1 MRFASDISVFWL
13 IPWAAIAIVLSVWFY
28 SKNSW
33 FNELPKRIRIL
44 LKSFRAATLFILGL
58 LLIGLIFES
67 VDYRVEK
74 PIIITLTDRS
84 SSMQNF
90 RDSNLVKG
98 QLDQLREELN
108 NELAEDFELVEM
120 NVGSSADYG
129 TVKDFNDGTSDLA
142 AGFEKINVDFYNR
155 NIGAI
160 LFVSDGNF
168 NRGNHPVYAAEK
180 INLTPVFSL
189 AVGDTAQKR
198 DHYIKN
204 VASNEVTFFKNKFPV
219 EVDIEAIK
227 MGKGSA
233 TVSISRDGKTL
244 ASQKVQYKDG
254 KRDFEHLSFL
264 LDADKIGFNAY
275 TVTVSRES
283 NEYNYQNNSRVFYI
297 EVVDSRSKV
306 VILAGSPHPDVSAFK
321 QVLDEDQ
328 NLEVVSELSGKW
340 NKDLNKVDLV
350 IWHEPGVNFD
360 PSIQSLLIEKRI
372 PVLYV
377 VGPNTNAATIA
388 KLNIGLSTGNIK
400 QTDEVQGSI
409 NEGFQQFEISDNVKK
424 AIEYFPPL
432 KTRFGEMKLSGGA
445 EIAIS
450 QRIGPVKKK
459 EPLLYFNKRGTVK
472 YGVLYGEGIWKWR
485 VNDFVRN
492 GNFDAF
498 NELIQKSGQY
508 LLVKQNTSSL
518 YVTLPKRFT
527 KDEEVIV
534 NASFFNEALEP
545 ITKPKINFTLTDE
558 KGKRSNLQFAMSG
571 DMYKLALGKL
581 EPGKYNWTAFTSYN
595 GKKHGKSG
603 VFVVED
609 IALESIDT
617 YAEHGVMRQVAAKT
631 NGKFELLKNHSNVI
645 KMIREREDITSV
657 SYKEASFNDLI
668 DYKLLFLLLL
678 LFMAGEWFLRRWHGS
693 Y

>member
-13 IPWAAIAIVLSVWFY
+13 IPWAAIAIFMSVWFY
-28 SKNSW
+28 SKNNW
-33 FNELPKRIRIL
+33 FKELPKRIQL
-44 LKSFRAATLFILGL
+44 LLRSFRAMSLFILGL

-84 SSMQNF
+84 SSMHNYK
-90 RDSNLVKG
+90 DSNLVNT
-98 QLDQLREELN
+98 QLKSLRENLS
-108 NELAEDFELVEM
+108 NELGDDYELVDM
-120 NVGSSADYG
+120 NVGSTADYG
-129 TVKDFNDGTSDLA
+129 TIKEFGDGTSDLA
-142 AGFEKINVDFYNR
+142 SGFEKINVDFYNR

-168 NRGNHPVYAAEK
+168 NRGNHPVYSAEK

-219 EVDIEAIK
+219 EVDIEAVK
-227 MGKGSA
+227 MGKGNA

-275 TVTVSRES
+275 TVTVSKES

-306 VILAGSPHPDVSAFK
+306 VILTGSPHPDVSAFK

-328 NLEVVSELSGKW
+328 NLEVVSELTAKW
-340 NKDLNKVDLV
+340 NKDLSKVDLI
-350 IWHEPGVNFD
+350 IWHEPGINFD
-360 PSIQSLLIEKRI
+360 ASIQSLLVEKRI

-377 VGPNTNAATIA
+377 VGPNTNSGTIS
-388 KLNIGLSTGNIK
+388 KLNIGLTAMNSK

-409 NEGFQQFEISDNVKK
+409 NDGFQQFELSDNVKK

-432 KTRFGEMKLSGGA
+432 KTRFGDVKLTGGA
-445 EIAIS
+445 EVAVF

-459 EPLLYFNKRGTVK
+459 DPLLYFNKRGTVK

-485 VNDFVRN
+485 INDFVRN
-492 GNFDAF
+492 GNFEAF
-498 NELIQKSGQY
+498 NELIRKTGQY

-527 KDEEVIV
+527 KDEDVIV
-534 NASFFNEALEP
+534 NASFYNEALEP
-545 ITKPKINFTLTDE
+545 ITKPKINFTLTNE
-558 KGKRSNLQFAMSG
+558 KGKRSNLQFAVNG

-581 EPGKYNWTAFTSYN
+581 EPGKYNWTAYTNYN

-617 YAEHGVMRQVAAKT
+617 YAEHGVMRQIANKT
-631 NGKFELLKNHSNVI
+631 NGKFELLKNYSGVI
-645 KMIREREDITSV
+645 KMIKERDDITSV

-668 DYKLLFLLLL
+668 DYKILFLLLL
-678 LFMAGEWFLRRWHGS
+678 LLMAGEWFLRRWQGA

>member
-1 MRFASDISVFWL
+1 MRFASDISIFWL
-13 IPWAAIAIVLSVWFY
+13 IPFSAIAVFLSVWFY
-28 SKNSW
+28 SKNVW
-33 FNELPKRIRIL
+33 FNELPNRIRLLLRIL
-44 LKSFRAATLFILGL
+44 RAGSYFILGL
-58 LLIGLIFES
+58 LLTGLIFES

-74 PIIITLTDRS
+74 PIIITLADRS
-84 SSMQNF
+84 SSMENYK
-90 RDSNLVKG
+90 DSNQVKG
-98 QLDQLREELN
+98 QLKQLHDQLNEELG
-108 NELAEDFELVEM
+108 EEYELVEM
-120 NVGSSADYG
+120 NVGSTAEYG
-129 TVKDFNDGTSDLA
+129 TVTEFNDGTSDLA
-142 AGFEKINVDFYNR
+142 SGFEKINVDFYNR
-155 NIGAI
+155 NIGAV
-160 LFVSDGNF
+160 LFISDGNF
-168 NRGNHPVYAAEK
+168 NRGNHPVYSAEK

-204 VASNEVTFFKNKFPV
+204 VASNEVTFYKNKFPV

-227 MGKGSA
+227 MGKGTA
-233 TVSISRDGKTL
+233 TVTISREGKTL
-244 ASQKVQYKDG
+244 ASQKVQYRDG

-275 TVTVSRES
+275 TVSVSRAS
-283 NEYNYQNNSRVFYI
+283 NEYNYENNSRVFYI

-321 QVLDEDQ
+321 EVLDEDQ
-328 NLEVVSELSGKW
+328 NLEVVSELTAKW
-340 NKDLNKVDLV
+340 NKDLKKVDMV

-360 PSIQSLLIEKRI
+360 ASIQSLLVEKRI

-377 VGPNTNAATIA
+377 VGPNTNSATIA
-388 KLNIGLSTGNIK
+388 KLNIGLTAGNNK
-400 QTDEVQGSI
+400 QTDEIQGSL
-409 NEGFQQFEISDNVKK
+409 NDGFQQFELSDNLKK
-424 AIEYFPPL
+424 AVEYFPPL

-445 EIAIS
+445 EIAVF
-450 QRIGPVKKK
+450 QRVGPVKKK

-472 YGVLYGEGIWKWR
+472 YGVLCGEGIWKWKI
-485 VNDFVRN
+485 NDFVRN
-492 GNFDAF
+492 GNFEAF
-498 NELIQKSGQY
+498 NELIQKTGQY

-518 YVTLPKRFT
+518 HVTLPKRFT

-545 ITKPKINFTLTDE
+545 ITKPKINFTLKDE
-558 KGKRSNLQFAMSG
+558 KGKRSNLQFAVNG
-571 DMYKLALGKL
+571 DMYKLVLGKL

-595 GKKHGKSG
+595 GKNHSKSG

-617 YAEHGVMRQVAAKT
+617 YADHSVMRQVASKT
-631 NGKFELLKNHSNVI
+631 NGHFELLKNHSKI
-645 KMIREREDITSV
+645 IDLIRKRDDITSV

-668 DYKLLFLLLL
+668 DYKILFLLLL
-678 LFMAGEWFLRRWHGS
+678 LFMTGEWFLRRWYGS

>member
-13 IPWAAIAIVLSVWFY
+13 IPWAAIAVFLSIWFY
-28 SKNSW
+28 SKNAW
-33 FNELPKRIRIL
+33 FNELPKNIRL
-44 LKSFRAATLFILGL
+44 TLRTLRAASLFILGV
-58 LLIGLIFES
+58 LLIGIIFES

-84 SSMQNF
+84 SSMENYK
-90 RDSNLVKG
+90 DSNQVKG
-98 QLDQLREELN
+98 QLVALREKLSTELG
-108 NELAEDFELVEM
+108 EEFEFVEM

-129 TVKDFNDGTSDLA
+129 STTDFSDGTSDLA

-168 NRGNHPVYAAEK
+168 NRGNHPVYSAEK

-204 VASNEVTFFKNKFPV
+204 VASNEVTFFKNQFPV

-227 MGKGSA
+227 MGNGSA

-244 ASQKVQYKDG
+244 ASQKVTYKDG

-275 TVTVSRES
+275 TVTVSRAS
-283 NEYNYQNNSRVFYI
+283 NEYNYENNSRVFYI

-328 NLEVVSELSGKW
+328 NLEVVSELTAKW

-350 IWHEPGVNFD
+350 IWHEPGLNFD
-360 PSIQSLLIEKRI
+360 ASIQSLLVEKRI

-377 VGPNTNAATIA
+377 VGPNTNSATIT
-388 KLNIGLSTGNIK
+388 KLNIGLTAGNSK
-400 QTDEVQGSI
+400 QTDEIQGSI
-409 NEGFQQFEISDNVKK
+409 NDGFQQFELSDNVKK
-424 AIEYFPPL
+424 SIEYFPPL
-432 KTRFGEMKLSGGA
+432 KTRFGDMRLSGGA
-445 EIAIS
+445 EIAVF
-450 QRIGPVKKK
+450 QRVGPVRKKD
-459 EPLLYFNKRGTVK
+459 PLLYFNKRGTVK

-492 GNFDAF
+492 GNFDAY

-518 YVTLPKRFT
+518 HVTLPKRFT
-527 KDEEVIV
+527 KDEEVFV
-534 NASFFNEALEP
+534 NASFYNESLEP
-545 ITKPKINFTLTDE
+545 ITKPKINFTLTND
-558 KGKRSNLQFAMSG
+558 KGKRSNLQFGVTG

-581 EPGKYNWTAFTSYN
+581 EPGKYNWTAYTSYN
-595 GKKHGKSG
+595 GKKHSKAG

-617 YAEHGVMRQVAAKT
+617 YADHAVMRQVASKT
-631 NGKFELLKNHSNVI
+631 NGHFETLKNYI
-645 KMIREREDITSV
+645 KIIDLIRKRDDITSV

-668 DYKLLFLLLL
+668 DYKILFLILL
-678 LFMAGEWFLRRWHGS
+678 LFMSGEWFIRRWYGS